1 MKISV
6 IIPTYKP
13 KDYFWECL
21 DSLISQTIA
30 RENFEVIIVLNGC
43 KDPWLKLIKDYI
55 ETYMYGMNINL
66 IVTELAGVS
75 NARNLALNVAKGEY
89 ITFIDDD
96 DYVSPAYL
104 QQLYDKAAPDT
115 ISLCY
120 PYAFNDGKPD
130 IQLSYSITSAY
141 DKWTDKRSVR
151 LSCTVRKYF
160 SGPCM
165 KLIPMNFIHDR
176 RFNPAFCNGEDSL
189 FMFLISDRFD
199 RFAFTDETAIY
210 YRRFRTGSAVTSH
223 RSRWQTI
230 RNSILMICEY
240 TKIFFRDMPHYNFEF
255 YVTRV
260 LASVRSM
267 I

>member
-96 DYVSPAYL
+96 DYVSPSY
-104 QQLYDKAAPDT
+104 LYDLFEVASKDT

-120 PYAFNDGKPD
+120 PISFLDGENIFKPFYITKDYISNKFSNQFHWYRARRYFN
-130 IQLSYSITSAY
+130 
-141 DKWTDKRSVR
+141 
-151 LSCTVRKYF
+151 
-160 SGPCM
+160 GPVY
-165 KLIPMNFIHDR
+165 KLIHRDIIGDR
-176 RFNPAFCNGEDSL
+176 RFDTRFTNGEDSL
-189 FMFLISDRFD
+189 FMFLISDRFQYVSY
-199 RFAFTDETAIY
+199 ASKETIY
-210 YRRFRTGSAVTSH
+210 FRRIRPGSAMTAQKSFITKLINETNLFMARTVIFISNPIKYSL
-223 RSRWQTI
+223 RYYLR
-230 RNSILMICEY
+230 SILSSIR
-240 TKIFFRDMPHYNFEF
+240 KLII
-255 YVTRV
+255 
-260 LASVRSM
+260 L
-267 I
+267 